1 MILSDSNWST
11 FWSDI
16 WNSLKNSIANLREF
30 WFGSTEQQ
38 PYIVN
43 FLAAIAFLIL
53 GLLLTRLFLA
63 ILRKLFKI
71 DKKLIKDRTI
81 KTFLLS
87 LIKVIANIAIV
98 IIFLLILKVDLTGV
112 AQIFSSAILA
122 VGLSL
127 QDVISNFAS
136 GVIILANK
144 PFVVGDYIDLNNGE
158 AEGTVIDV
166 KFLVTALET
175 VDKQIIT
182 VPNKNITG
190 SVVKNY
196 SKNPLRRI
204 TLNIGVDYS
213 TNIDKAKKLILN
225 IVKNDNRILEEP
237 NPVVFLTAFNDSS
250 LNLSLRCYVPN
261 LMYWDILFSLNEK
274 ILLEF
279 RKNDI
284 NIPFNR
290 LVVSMTK
297 D

>member
-213 TNIDKAKKLILN
+213 TNIDKAKNVILN

-290 LVVSMTK
+290 LVVSMAK

>member
-43 FLAAIAFLIL
+43 FLVAIAFLIL

-87 LIKVIANIAIV
+87 LVKVIANIAIV

-213 TNIDKAKKLILN
+213 TNIDKAKNVILN

-290 LVVSMTK
+290 LVVSMAK

>member
-1 MILSDSNWST
+1 MIFSDSNWST

-16 WNSLKNSIANLREF
+16 RNSLKNSFANLREF

-87 LIKVIANIAIV
+87 LIKVIANIGIV

-213 TNIDKAKKLILN
+213 TNIDKAKNVILN

>member
-1 MILSDSNWST
+1 MWK
-11 FWSDI
+11 
-16 WNSLKNSIANLREF
+16 LKS
-30 WFGSTEQQ
+30 
-38 PYIVN
+38 
-43 FLAAIAFLIL
+43 
-53 GLLLTRLFLA
+53 
-63 ILRKLFKI
+63 
-71 DKKLIKDRTI
+71 I

-87 LIKVIANIAIV
+87 LVKVIANIAIV

-213 TNIDKAKKLILN
+213 TNIDKAKNVILN

>member
-16 WNSLKNSIANLREF
+16 RNSLKNSFANLREF

-213 TNIDKAKKLILN
+213 TNIDKAKNVILN

-261 LMYWDILFSLNEK
+261 SMYWDILFSLNEK

>member
-16 WNSLKNSIANLREF
+16 WNSLRNSLANLREF
-30 WFGSTEQQ
+30 WFGSAEQQ

-87 LIKVIANIAIV
+87 LIKFIANIAIV

-213 TNIDKAKKLILN
+213 TNIDKAKNVILN

-261 LMYWDILFSLNEK
+261 SMYWDILFSLNEK

>member
-16 WNSLKNSIANLREF
+16 WNSLKNSLANLREF
-30 WFGSTEQQ
+30 WFGSAEQQ

-213 TNIDKAKKLILN
+213 TNIDKAKHVILN

>member
-1 MILSDSNWST
+1 MIFSDSNWST

-16 WNSLKNSIANLREF
+16 WNSLKNSLANLREF

-87 LIKVIANIAIV
+87 LVKVIANIAIV
-98 IIFLLILKVDLTGV
+98 VIFLLILKVDLTGV

-213 TNIDKAKKLILN
+213 TNIDKAKNVILN

-290 LVVSMTK
+290 LVVSMAK

>member
-1 MILSDSNWST
+1 MIFSDSNWST

-16 WNSLKNSIANLREF
+16 WNSLKNSLANLREF

-38 PYIVN
+38 PYIAN

-87 LIKVIANIAIV
+87 LVKVIANIAIV
-98 IIFLLILKVDLTGV
+98 VIFLLILKVDLTGV

-213 TNIDKAKKLILN
+213 TNIDKAKNVILN

>member
-1 MILSDSNWST
+1 M
-11 FWSDI
+11 
-16 WNSLKNSIANLREF
+16 
-30 WFGSTEQQ
+30 
-38 PYIVN
+38 
-43 FLAAIAFLIL
+43 
-53 GLLLTRLFLA
+53 
-63 ILRKLFKI
+63 RKLFKI

-87 LIKVIANIAIV
+87 VIKVIANIAIV

-213 TNIDKAKKLILN
+213 TNIDKAKNVILN

>member
-43 FLAAIAFLIL
+43 FLVAIAFLIL

-213 TNIDKAKKLILN
+213 TNIDKAKNVILN

-250 LNLSLRCYVPN
+250 LNLSLRCYVQN

-290 LVVSMTK
+290 LVVSMAK

>member
-43 FLAAIAFLIL
+43 FLVAIAFLIL

-213 TNIDKAKKLILN
+213 TNIDKAKNVILN

-250 LNLSLRCYVPN
+250 LNLSLRCYVQN

>member
-1 MILSDSNWST
+1 MIFSDSNWST

-16 WNSLKNSIANLREF
+16 WNSLKNSLDNLREF

-213 TNIDKAKKLILN
+213 TNIDKAKNVILN

-290 LVVSMTK
+290 LVVSMAK

>member
-16 WNSLKNSIANLREF
+16 WNSLKSSLANLREF

-43 FLAAIAFLIL
+43 FLTAIAFLIL

-87 LIKVIANIAIV
+87 LVKVIANIAIV

-213 TNIDKAKKLILN
+213 TNIDKAKNVILN